1 MAMADDQTT
10 GRDLQTLPTDEAR
23 FSRDEQ
29 TVENGFWQKLRRTTG
44 RIPFTE
50 DAAAAYFCAV
60 DPATPRYVGA
70 LLLAALAYFVVP
82 ADVIP
87 DMIVGLGFTDD
98 ASVLLAAITAIG
110 GHLKPEHRAR
120 AREILDREP
129 VN

>member
-1 MAMADDQTT
+1 MDRQP
-10 GRDLQTLPTDEAR
+10 QSECTLPALPIDEKRYA
-23 FSRDEQ
+23 RDEQ
-29 TVENGFWQKLRRTTG
+29 TVEQGFWRKLRRTIG

-70 LLLAALAYFVVP
+70 ILLAALAYFVVP

-87 DMIVGLGFTDD
+87 DMIVGLGFSDD

-110 GHLKPEHRAR
+110 GHLKPQHRRRAR
-120 AREILDREP
+120 DFLERGQAA
-129 VN
+129 

>member
-1 MAMADDQTT
+1 MADEKKISA
-10 GRDLQTLPTDEAR
+10 RALQTLPIDEAR
-23 FSRDEQ
+23 YARDEQ
-29 TVENGFWQKLRRTTG
+29 TVETGFWHKLRRTFG

-70 LLLAALAYFVVP
+70 VLLAALAYFVVP

-120 AREILDREP
+120 ARDFLDREP
-129 VN
+129 VE